1 MNKLKLM
8 SMAFIAMM
16 GLVACGDDDSSDNSN
31 DGEKPTTVVG
41 KKYTQVET
49 FSAEQQSRLVTLND
63 IKGNVQVEGQA
74 DWVKIDP
81 MNVNDETVSSQLS
94 VQVQANN
101 RDSASVRSQVFTV
114 VAVNSKDTVMLTI
127 NQQKPETKPDTGNA
141 GVDNLTNTVTD
152 QPALSR

>member
-141 GVDNLTNTVTD
+141 SVDNLTNTVTD